1 MSTHLCICVGLCIF
15 YGVSSAYSLPNKA
28 RATFMPET
36 LKVFVSAV
44 SEELGNARRAV
55 RDTLTT
61 KGILP
66 VVQDNFPPDY
76 RTVKDI
82 LRTAIAEC
90 HAVLCL
96 VGQQYGREPKNRDDH
111 EPRRSYTQL
120 EYEIAVELGKPI
132 ILFIYRGAPEILV
145 ETPQSD
151 ELKFLQLAYLQRLS
165 ETDQVRQS
173 FKNQQELC
181 EQVALIDFSINEIH
195 RTIATLLQATIDH
208 PESAANL
215 EKWISEIA
223 QPWQTIVSEIN
234 SKYGGRVH
242 EESSGKCVLQFPNA
256 VAAVNAALAIQHLVE
271 QKKWPI
277 TFACRIGIHSG
288 EILQFRGVSLSNA
301 LKVSHA
307 TDFCHSLNEL
317 SGPGQIL
324 MSRAAFDEARQS
336 VQQHP
341 EFDDSKSLL
350 WVSHGH
356 FLFRSNGSESDQVDE
371 SFEVCEVGLSITRP
385 ADTAN
390 IVSSDSLEQERM
402 RGWRPSIGQ
411 PIPTRENWLIQEK
424 IGEGGFGEVWLARDP
439 ATNLRRVF
447 KFCFDADRLRSF
459 QRELTVFR
467 LLREELGDRNDI
479 AKLGQVQLDQA
490 PYFLDSEYVEAGN
503 LIDWSENQGGIG
515 TLPMDDRIR
524 IMRQICSAVAAAHS
538 VGVFHRDLKPSNI
551 FMRQDAS
558 GTWHPML
565 ADFGIGALANRT
577 LLDLHK
583 IPHASL
589 MQSMLVG
596 SVKGSGTLMYRPPEL
611 ESGSQRATTQADVYA
626 LGVILFQMVS
636 GNFNRPAGIGW
647 EELLQQVPDDSSN
660 LEYDTKIQI
669 LRQDIRDSIH
679 ADPDSRLSSAAEL
692 ATRLETLPQRA
703 EAESARLETDRIQKR
718 NRRLRN
724 SLTIATGLLLI
735 VGGLSVLSVVQWQKA
750 ISATE
755 RERTSNENLRKIN
768 HILETANK
776 KIIRQNEQIGN
787 LNTSLSRKVN
797 EITQERDKK
806 ELQRRLAQKHLYE
819 FQLGNAEQAAL
830 RDNVPAQL
838 AWLRSAISVAGN
850 DISSHERENTRE
862 RLALAEARLP
872 ILEKTI
878 HAMAPCIRVKT
889 DLNGRF
895 VAVYSRDLPT
905 YGPVIYNVDS
915 GERVLGPL
923 ANHNASPAQF
933 IALDDAGLKLAY
945 VYGSEIKKTSTLELW
960 DLQTALPIGSPI
972 ELEGEVSAV
981 WFSSGFGLD
990 VHIVTVKEEAKG
1002 NDETQV
1008 NSSEVFAYKVTSE
1021 GRGRTSFH
1029 SLSSAGEVFR
1039 LHKSLSGGA
1048 ALIAF
1053 MDTTNRQNPFIW
1065 HYIGFSAVISSKE
1078 LPALKGREVASF
1090 AGGGNELIASVD
1102 SSGRLYLQNKGE
1114 PIETQVSL
1122 PANTSHLANIESRS
1136 GFCLI
1141 AAPGSINTSSQL
1153 LSQTDSTTNLYVIS
1167 GENGPSGE
1175 IRSHPIQVS
1184 GFPTSYTSLRASSI
1198 FGTEYMIGTNSG
1210 HVYFGNTQEA
1220 IDIGSFLPVHHNS
1233 PIIAVQGL
1241 GRGHRVISASENGN
1255 ISIWSLDKSEL
1266 RRSAA
1271 SRIERLQLE
1280 PQATTMMW
1288 AGIRLPESQLNRLD
1302 VFSTLSTEALYLHRD
1317 HKNKVSTIVRG
1328 NSVDAATNGH
1338 RMLLPANFIPYSG
1351 VAISNNLS
1359 LLFDSAAIPRH
1370 ARELLSIG
1378 IRQTRPKLIP
1388 KLLRLTYRGN
1398 DQGLVAICNHET
1410 DETLLLT
1417 ESLPGPPLKYWVP
1430 KENIA
1435 VIAGNSFDG
1444 ASGFVAKIVAGKNGV
1459 TIKVLKT
1466 SSLLDVAGNG
1476 NFIWAIDS
1484 HSQLIRIDAHK
1495 DVPQLS
1501 GSPKLGSLYG
1511 LAVSSDGS
1519 QVIAWSEDELFSSKF
1534 DDNKF
1539 IKYTSDIGSLWD
1551 LKFSPDGK
1559 TIVAH
1564 SQDDLLAVLDSQTL
1578 ETISTIQSEFEIE
1591 ALAISPDGQSVVVA
1605 EETPFLSDKGR
1616 QRTLGFSMD
1625 RRRRL
1630 RHLTLPDL
1638 REIVP
1643 DVSQI
1648 NSLPIRTVTI
1658 DDTKWATMGSLLYHV
1673 PVRHLQWSSSGQEI
1687 FVIQGRHAQI
1697 TSPHYAPSTITT
1709 IPIGT
1714 FRTRDLPHQ
1723 SYGIQI
1729 DPATLELSQV
1739 TRDSTVNANSLR
1751 YMRLLKSLD
1760 EASDLSGDDVSFLT
1774 AELIKTRNLSDCWKV
1789 ADHLY
1794 YKRRFTEALKIY
1806 VAAYQLNKKSLPNA
1820 IRYARCLNTCY
1831 PDQAAHILDVSIKTE
1846 SNSFAFRNDGY
1857 VHSAH
1862 AILADSYALLGQ
1874 WQKAAEEFDKHIE
1887 VPMFRRML
1895 GDSDTATN
1903 VLNRATYVA
1912 LRTSQYTK
1920 AQRYVELMLS
1930 LARDSDDPAAWAK
1943 LTEHFSI
1950 LRAQISDDELYR
1962 VQKLLKNKRPDTS
1975 GRILLAVEFT
1985 ERGMLDD
1992 AEKLLDELQ
2001 LSIEKNPSISRLQP
2015 KYLLL
2020 AAQSLLA
2027 AKRGVLSEAS
2037 RLRNQCHEAWKL
2049 RLSESKYNRLPSYTY
2064 AEILNRLVGTDSQG
2078 IAVQAQIPE
2087 MESSSLEPVSIQSP
2101 ELVGNSIFDVAIHYF
2116 NKSEYV
2122 IAAES
2127 CEQGIAAVPFSQKT
2141 ADIREKL
2148 QLLWARARIGQLLE

>member
-1 MSTHLCICVGLCIF
+1 
-15 YGVSSAYSLPNKA
+15 
-28 RATFMPET
+28 MPET
-36 LKVFVSAV
+36 LKVFISAV
-44 SEELGNARRAV
+44 SEELGDARRAV

-82 LRTAIAEC
+82 LRTAIGDC

-96 VGQQYGREPKNRDDH
+96 VGQQYGREPKNLADH

-132 ILFIYRGAPEILV
+132 ILFIYRGASETPV
-145 ETPQSD
+145 EVPQSD

-195 RTIATLLQATIDH
+195 RTMATLLQATIDR

-215 EKWISEIA
+215 EKWISETA
-223 QPWQTIVSEIN
+223 QPWQTIVSDICSN
-234 SKYGGRVH
+234 YGGRVH
-242 EESSGKCVLQFPNA
+242 EESPGNCVLLFPNA
-256 VAAVNAALAIQHLVE
+256 DAAVNAALAIQHSIE
-271 QKKWPI
+271 QQEWP
-277 TFACRIGIHSG
+277 TTLACQIGIHSG

-301 LKVSHA
+301 LRVSHA
-307 TDFCHSLNEL
+307 TEFCHSLNEL

-341 EFDDSKSLL
+341 EYDDSKSLM

-356 FLFRSNGSESDQVDE
+356 FLFRSDESESDQVDE

-390 IVSSDSLEQERM
+390 IISSDSLEQELM

-439 ATNLRRVF
+439 TTNLRRVF

-503 LIDWSENQGGIG
+503 LIDWSENQGGIR
-515 TLPMDDRIR
+515 TLPLDDRIR

-577 LLDLHK
+577 LLDLHR

-647 EELLQQVPDDSSN
+647 EELLQQAPDEASS
-660 LEYDTKIQI
+660 LQSDTKIQI

-724 SLTIATGLLLI
+724 FLTIATALLLI
-735 VGGLSVLSVVQWQKA
+735 VGGLSVLSIVQWQKA
-750 ISATE
+750 ISATL

-768 HILETANK
+768 YSLNTANSQ
-776 KIIRQNEQIGN
+776 IQLQNDQISD
-787 LNTSLSRKVN
+787 LNTSLNIKIDEV
-797 EITQERDKK
+797 TQE
-806 ELQRRLAQKHLYE
+806 RRLAQKHLYE
-819 FQLGNAEQAAL
+819 YQLGNAERAELQY
-830 RDNVPAQL
+830 NFPEQL

-850 DISSHERENTRE
+850 DISFHERENTRE
-862 RLALAEARLP
+862 RLALTEARLP
-872 ILEKTI
+872 ILEQTI
-878 HAMAPCIRVKT
+878 HVMAPCIRVKT
-889 DLNGRF
+889 DLNARF
-895 VAVYSRDLPT
+895 VAVYSRVQPT
-905 YGPVIYNVDS
+905 YGPIIYNVDS
-915 GERVLGPL
+915 GEKVLGPL

-933 IALDDAGLKLAY
+933 IAIDDAGLKLAY
-945 VYGSEIKKTSTLELW
+945 VYGSAIKKTSTLVLW

-1002 NDETQV
+1002 TDETQV
-1008 NSSEVFAYKVTSE
+1008 KSSEVYAYKVSSE
-1021 GRGRTSFH
+1021 GRGRTSLH
-1029 SLSSAGEVFR
+1029 SLSSAGEIFR

-1053 MDTTNRQNPFIW
+1053 MDTANIQSPFSW
-1065 HYIGFSAVISSKE
+1065 HRIDFGADISSKE
-1078 LPALKGREVASF
+1078 LPALKGREVVSF
-1090 AGGGNELIASVD
+1090 AGGGDDLIASVN
-1102 SSGRLYLQNKGE
+1102 SSGRLYIHDQGE

-1122 PANTSHLANIESRS
+1122 PANTGHLANIESRS

-1141 AAPGSINTSSQL
+1141 AAPGTISTSSKL
-1153 LSQTDSTTNLYVIS
+1153 LSQADSTTKLYIVS
-1167 GENGPSGE
+1167 GEVGPSGD
-1175 IRSHPIQVS
+1175 IRSDPIQVS
-1184 GFPTSYTSLRASSI
+1184 GFPTSYTSLRARSI

-1210 HVYFGNTQEA
+1210 HVYFGNSQGLL
-1220 IDIGSFLPVHHNS
+1220 DNGSFLPVHHNS
-1233 PIIAVQGL
+1233 PIIAVQSMATDY
-1241 GRGHRVISASENGN
+1241 RVMSASENGR
-1255 ISIWSLDKSEL
+1255 ICIWKLDKSEL

-1271 SRIERLQLE
+1271 SRIERLQIE
-1280 PQATTMMW
+1280 PQATTNMW
-1288 AGIRLPESQLNRLD
+1288 AGFRRPEAQLSRLD
-1302 VFSTLSTEALYLHRD
+1302 VFSMLSTDALYLYKKD
-1317 HKNKVSTIVRG
+1317 ENNAATLVRG

-1370 ARELLSIG
+1370 ATELLSIG

-1476 NFIWAIDS
+1476 TFIWAIDS

-1511 LAVSSDGS
+1511 LAVSTDGS
-1519 QVIAWSEDELFSSKF
+1519 QVIAWSVDELFSSKF
-1534 DDNKF
+1534 DVNKF

-1605 EETPFLSDKGR
+1605 EETPFLADKGR

-1658 DDTKWATMGSLLYHV
+1658 DDAKWAKMGSLLYHV

-1760 EASDLSGDDVSFLT
+1760 EASDLSGNDVSFLT

-1794 YKRRFTEALKIY
+1794 YKRRFTEALQIY

-1820 IRYARCLNTCY
+1820 IRYARCLNTY
-1831 PDQAAHILDVSIKTE
+1831 HPNQAALVLEASIKTE
-1846 SNSFAFRNDGY
+1846 NNNSVYRNDGY
-1857 VHSAH
+1857 IHAAH
-1862 AILADSYALLGQ
+1862 AQLADSYAFLGQ
-1874 WQKAAEEFDKHIE
+1874 WQKATDEFDRHIE
-1887 VPMFRRML
+1887 VQMFRRML
-1895 GDSDTATN
+1895 GDADTATN

-1912 LRTSQYTK
+1912 LRTSQYSK
-1920 AQRYVELMLS
+1920 AQRYVEQMLS
-1930 LARDSDDPAAWAK
+1930 LARDSGDSAAWDN
-1943 LTEHFSI
+1943 LTGHISKV
-1950 LRAQISDDELYR
+1950 RDQISDDELYKVR
-1962 VQKLLKNKRPDTS
+1962 ELLKNKRPDTS

-2027 AKRGVLSEAS
+2027 AKRGVLSEAT

-2049 RLSESKYNRLPSYTY
+2049 RLSESKYNGLPSYTY

-2101 ELVGNSIFDVAIHYF
+2101 ESVGHSIFDVAMHYF
-2116 NKSEYV
+2116 NKGEYV

-2127 CEQGIAAVPFSQKT
+2127 CEQGIAAVPFGQKT
-2141 ADIREKL
+2141 ADIREKIH
-2148 QLLWARARIGQLLE
+2148 LLWARARIGQLLE